1 MKESRM
7 NKFPMMSGDPGKD
20 KIIQVKIEAL
30 QPNPY
35 QPRQNFQEEKI
46 NELRQSIKTY
56 GLLHPI
62 IVRRS
67 GRAYQIVAGERRVMA
82 CRGLGWKTIPAII
95 KEVTD
100 SAMAAMALIENL
112 QRENLSYLDEA
123 AGYARLIKSFNLTQE
138 VLAQRLGKSQ
148 STIANKMR
156 LLKLPDEVKDL
167 LVKEQLTERHARALL
182 KLESKEQQVEMIH
195 DVVRQNLTV
204 SDTESKIARMIER
217 NKKRETEPQRK
228 GAIRDLR
235 IFLNTIRQAVKII
248 EDSGLNLEVEEKVE
262 SDFAEITIRL
272 NRINIT
278 FQAEKTQI

>member
-35 QPRQNFQEEKI
+35 QPRQNYQEEKI